1 MSLCLIREPSEE
13 ESKNGTGLKFEKIK
27 AKNVTDLRRD
37 NKPQIQEVQQ
47 IPKDN
52 FVKYTLTCIIMKYQ
66 NPKTMKSF
74 QKSKEPQLL

>member
-52 FVKYTLTCIIMKYQ
+52 F
-66 NPKTMKSF
+66 F
-74 QKSKEPQLL
+74 